1 MNGPSL
7 AQVVAQGHAALLE
20 QYGDRLR
27 RPHHQALR
35 AITACRSGALG
46 ELHLQCSGCDHEE
59 WRLRSCGHRSCPQCQ
74 FHTTQQ
80 WLDRQSAKLLPVDYF
95 MVTFTLPA
103 ELRGVARARSKAVY
117 NALFQ
122 AASGTLKTFGLNHK
136 LQVQLGLC
144 AVLHT
149 HSRKLDYHPHLH
161 IVVPGGGID
170 VKRRQWKQFQGR
182 YLFNA
187 RQLATV
193 FRARMLQALDH
204 AGIDLPRGIRDQWV
218 VDCRNVGNGEPALDY
233 LSRYLYRGV
242 IHNHQID
249 ACDPVT
255 GTVTFHYTDAQT
267 QRRAER
273 VLPIA
278 EFLWMLLQHVL
289 PPGFHRVREYGFV
302 HANALSTLRL
312 VQWVLKALVPAPV
325 RPTPGTQCRHCHGAM
340 RVTLIVSPRPPA
352 T

>member
-1 MNGPSL
+1 MSGPTL
-7 AQVVAQGHAALLE
+7 AEIVVQGAAALQA
-20 QYGDRLR
+20 QYGKHLR
-27 RPHHQALR
+27 GHHHQALR
-35 AITACRSGALG
+35 AIAGCRSGAFG
-46 ELHLQCSGCDHEE
+46 ELHLQCTGCEYE
-59 WRLRSCGHRSCPQCQ
+59 QLQPRSCGHRSCPQCQ
-74 FHTTQQ
+74 FHTTRQ
-80 WLDRQSAKLLPVDYF
+80 WLERQRAKLLPVNYF
-95 MVTFTLPA
+95 MITFTLPA
-103 ELRGVARARSKAVY
+103 ELRGVAKARPKRVY
-117 NALFQ
+117 DALFQ
-122 AASGTLKTFGLNHK
+122 AACGTLKSFGLNHK

-161 IVVPGGGID
+161 VIVPGGGID
-170 VKRRQWKQFQGR
+170 VKRRQWKKFQGK

-187 RQLATV
+187 RQLAAV
-193 FRARMLQALDH
+193 YRARLLQALDL

-218 VDCRNVGNGEPALDY
+218 VDCRNVGNGAPALDY

-255 GTVTFHYTDAQT
+255 GSVRFHYTDAQT

-278 EFLWMLLQHVL
+278 EFLWLLLQHVL
-289 PPGFHRVREYGFV
+289 PPGYHRVREYGFV
-302 HANALSTLRL
+302 HANAAATLRL
-312 VQWVLKALVPAPV
+312 VHWVLKVLVPAPV
-325 RPTPGTQCRHCHGAM
+325 RPPSGTKCRLCHCAM
-340 RVTLIVSPRPPA
+340 RVTRVVFPRQPA